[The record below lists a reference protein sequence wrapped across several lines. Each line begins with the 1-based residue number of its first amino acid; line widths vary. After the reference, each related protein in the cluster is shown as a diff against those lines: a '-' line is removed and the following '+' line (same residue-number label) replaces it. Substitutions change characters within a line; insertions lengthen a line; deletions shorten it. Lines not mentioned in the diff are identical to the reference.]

1 MKTVTS
7 VTVTTVTTSVILLIL
22 SREVQRIITFSQL
35 LSENSCRYENKV
47 VTLRKSSYKD
57 RLGIM
62 VETNDRRLPVGIQSF
77 EEIRKNG
84 YLYVD
89 KTDIIWQLA
98 NKGKKYNYLS
108 RPRRFGK
115 SVLVD
120 TLESYFLGKKELF
133 EGLKIMQMETEWVKR
148 PVIRL
153 DMSRAGAEP
162 DTLRSYL
169 DNIFEQYE
177 EEYSLAPDPTDSL
190 ADRFN
195 AIIVGAYEQTG
206 LQVAILIDEYD
217 SPLQH
222 SWKTPQH
229 EACTAIY
236 REVFAILKAD
246 DKYEKF
252 VFITGITKFTQIS
265 LFSVLN
271 NLSNIS
277 FEPEYAA
284 LCGITKEEVVRDF
297 KPEINKLASRKGW
310 TFDEAVAQ
318 LTAYYDGYHFCHEN
332 MVDIFNPFSL
342 INALADSK
350 LRNYWASSGATSLL
364 PKFVDDLE
372 IRLKDFDHS
381 ALLDTIIETS
391 DVTGGG
397 AELFLYQSGYLTI
410 KGYVSGTYLLGIPNS
425 EVRQALNEIVLPTLA
440 MRKNNDLQSTQAFL
454 NVHLSLGNLPEAMK
468 CLKALIADVPYSN
481 KKLAS
486 MDMEERYRLI
496 MSTIFN
502 AIGCRVEVEKMIAT
516 GRIDMVVEVTNFIYV
531 LELKLSN
538 NGGVDA
544 AEEQMKAKQYAEPFK
559 ADKRKVIALAIELD
573 DMGKGLVDWKEV

>member
-1 MKTVTS
+1 MAV
-7 VTVTTVTTSVILLIL
+7 
-22 SREVQRIITFSQL
+22 
-35 LSENSCRYENKV
+35 SENN
-47 VTLRKSSYKD
+47 RKFAIGNQ

-62 VETNDRRLPVGIQSF
+62 VEINDRKLPVGIQSF
-77 EEIRKNG
+77 EKIRKDG

-98 NKGKKYNYLS
+98 NRNKTYNYLS

-120 TLESYFLGKKELF
+120 TLEAYFMGKKELF
-133 EGLKIMQMETEWVKR
+133 EGLKIMQLETEWVKR

-162 DTLRSYL
+162 ETLRSYL
-169 DNIFEQYE
+169 DITFDRLEK
-177 EEYSLAPDPTDSL
+177 EYGITPKPTAKL

-206 LQVAILIDEYD
+206 QQVAILIDEYD

-222 SWKTPQH
+222 SWKTPYH
-229 EACTAIY
+229 EACTAVY

-284 LCGITKEEVVRDF
+284 ICGITKEEVLRDF
-297 KPEINKLASRKGW
+297 KPEINKLAEYEDW
-310 TFDEAVAQ
+310 TFNEAVAK
-318 LTAYYDGYHFCHEN
+318 LTAYYDGYHFSRRN
-332 MVDIFNPFSL
+332 MVDVFNPFSL
-342 INALADSK
+342 INALADSDLK
-350 LRNYWASSGATSLL
+350 NYWASSGATSLL
-364 PKFVDDLE
+364 PKFVDDME

-381 ALLDTIIETS
+381 ALLGTIIETS

-410 KGYVSGTYLLGIPNS
+410 KGYINGTYLLGIPNF

-496 MSTIFN
+496 MSTIFY

-516 GRIDMVVEVTNFIYV
+516 GRIDMVVENTNFIYV

-544 AEEQMKAKQYAEPFK
+544 ATEQMKAKQYAEPFK

>member
-1 MKTVTS
+1 MAVW
-7 VTVTTVTTSVILLIL
+7 
-22 SREVQRIITFSQL
+22 
-35 LSENSCRYENKV
+35 ENN
-47 VTLRKSSYKD
+47 RKFAIGKQ

-62 VETNDRRLPVGIQSF
+62 IETNDRILPVGIQSF
-77 EEIRKNG
+77 EEIRKGG

-98 NKGKKYNYLS
+98 NRGKKYNYLS

-120 TLESYFLGKKELF
+120 TLEAYFMGKKELF

-162 DTLRSYL
+162 ETLRSYL
-169 DNIFEQYE
+169 NNIFRQYE
-177 EEYSLAPDPTDSL
+177 GEYSLAPDPTDSL
-190 ADRFN
+190 ADRFD
-195 AIIVGAYEQTG
+195 AIIVGAYKQTG
-206 LQVAILIDEYD
+206 QQVAILIDEYD

-222 SWKTPQH
+222 SWKTPYH

-284 LCGITKEEVVRDF
+284 LCGITKEEVLRDF
-297 KPEINKLASRKGW
+297 KPEINKLATSKGW

-318 LTAYYDGYHFCHEN
+318 LTAYYDGYHFCYEN
-332 MVDIFNPFSL
+332 MVDVFNPFSL

-350 LRNYWASSGATSLL
+350 LKNYWASSGATSLL
-364 PKFVDDLE
+364 PKFVDNIE
-372 IRLKDFDHS
+372 MRLKDFENCPIDS
-381 ALLDTIIETS
+381 DTLETS

-410 KGYVSGTYLLGIPNS
+410 KGYMDEIYLLGIPNY
-425 EVRQALNEIVLPTLA
+425 EVRKALYKIVLPALT
-440 MRKNNDLQSTQAFL
+440 LQSNALVISTQNML
-454 NVHLSLGNLPEAMK
+454 LYSLKLGNLPEAMK

-496 MSTIFN
+496 LSTIFN

-516 GRIDMVVEVTNFIYV
+516 GRIDMVVETTNFIYV

-544 AEEQMKAKQYAEPFK
+544 ATEQIKAKQYAEPFQ
-559 ADKRKVIALAIELD
+559 ADKRKAIALAIELD
-573 DMGKGLVDWKEV
+573 DKGKGLVDWKEV

>member
-1 MKTVTS
+1 
-7 VTVTTVTTSVILLIL
+7 
-22 SREVQRIITFSQL
+22 
-35 LSENSCRYENKV
+35 
-47 VTLRKSSYKD
+47 
-57 RLGIM
+57 M

-77 EEIRKNG
+77 EKIRKEG

-98 NKGKKYNYLS
+98 NKGKKHNYLI

-120 TLESYFLGKKELF
+120 TLEAYFMGKKELF
-133 EGLKIMQMETEWVKR
+133 EGLKIMQLETEWVKR

-153 DMSRAGAEP
+153 DMSRAGAEQ

-169 DNIFEQYE
+169 DITFDKLE
-177 EEYSLAPDPTDSL
+177 EEYGITPKPTAKL

-195 AIIVGAYEQTG
+195 AIIVEAYEQTG
-206 LQVAILIDEYD
+206 QQVAILIDEYD

-246 DKYEKF
+246 DRYEKF

-277 FEPEYAA
+277 FDSEYAA

-318 LTAYYDGYHFCHEN
+318 LTAYYDGYHFSHDN

-350 LRNYWASSGATSLL
+350 LRNYWASSGATSML
-364 PKFVDDLE
+364 PKFVDDME
-372 IRLKDFDHS
+372 IRLKDFDNS

-410 KGYVSGTYLLGIPNS
+410 KGYINGTYLLGIPNF

-440 MRKNNDLQSTQAFL
+440 MRKNNDLLSTQAFL

-496 MSTIFN
+496 MSTIFY

-516 GRIDMVVEVTNFIYV
+516 GRIDMVVENTNFIYV

-544 AEEQMKAKQYAEPFK
+544 AAEQMKAKQYAEPFK

>member
-1 MKTVTS
+1 M
-7 VTVTTVTTSVILLIL
+7 
-22 SREVQRIITFSQL
+22 
-35 LSENSCRYENKV
+35 
-47 VTLRKSSYKD
+47 
-57 RLGIM
+57 
-62 VETNDRRLPVGIQSF
+62 NDRKLPVGIQSF
-77 EEIRKNG
+77 EKIRKGG

-98 NKGKKYNYLS
+98 NRNKTYNYLS

-120 TLESYFLGKKELF
+120 TLEAYFLGKKELF

-153 DMSRAGAEP
+153 DMSLAGAAPESV
-162 DTLRSYL
+162 RSYL
-169 DNIFEQYE
+169 DNAFHQLES
-177 EEYSLAPDPTDSL
+177 EYDIAVRQDSSL
-190 ADRFN
+190 ADRFD
-195 AIIVGAYEQTG
+195 AIIQTAYNKTG

-229 EACTAIY
+229 EACTAVY

-277 FEPEYAA
+277 FEPNYAA
-284 LCGITKEEVVRDF
+284 ICGITKEEVLRDF
-297 KPEINKLASRKGW
+297 KPEINKLAEYEGW

-318 LTAYYDGYHFCHEN
+318 LTAYYDGYHFSRRN
-332 MVDIFNPFSL
+332 MVDVFNPFSL
-342 INALADSK
+342 INALSDSDLK
-350 LRNYWASSGATSLL
+350 NYWASSGATSML
-364 PKFVDDLE
+364 PKFVDNME
-372 IRLKDFDHS
+372 LKLRNFDPC
-381 ALLDTIIETS
+381 TILRQTIETS

-410 KGYVSGTYLLGIPNS
+410 KGYQMGVYILGFPNS
-425 EVRQALNEIVLPTLA
+425 EVRQALYETVLPALTL
-440 MRKNNDLQSTQAFL
+440 RGNSDIQSIQSDLLLAIQ
-454 NVHLSLGNLPEAMK
+454 LGNLPEAMK

-516 GRIDMVVEVTNFIYV
+516 GRIDMVVETTQYIYV
-531 LELKLSN
+531 LELKLSD

-544 AEEQMKAKQYAEPFK
+544 AAEQIRAKQYAEPFK

-573 DMGKGLVDWKEV
+573 DRGKGLVDWKEVF

>member
-1 MKTVTS
+1 MA
-7 VTVTTVTTSVILLIL
+7 
-22 SREVQRIITFSQL
+22 
-35 LSENSCRYENKV
+35 
-47 VTLRKSSYKD
+47 
-57 RLGIM
+57 
-62 VETNDRRLPVGIQSF
+62 ETRNRRLPVGIQSF
-77 EEIRKNG
+77 EEIREG
-84 YLYVD
+84 EYLYVD
-89 KTDIIWQLA
+89 KTDIVWQLA
-98 NKGKKYNYLS
+98 NRGKKYNYLS

-120 TLESYFLGKKELF
+120 TLEAYFLGKRELF
-133 EGLKIMQMETEWVKR
+133 EGLRIMELEREWVKR

-153 DMSRAGAEP
+153 DMSRAGAAP

-169 DNIFEQYE
+169 DNAFDHLEK
-177 EEYSLAPDPTDSL
+177 EYGIAPKPTDQL
-190 ADRFN
+190 ADRFD
-195 AIIVGAYEQTG
+195 AIIQTAHRQTG
-206 LQVAILIDEYD
+206 QQVAILIDEYD

-222 SWKTPQH
+222 SWGTPHH
-229 EACTAIY
+229 EACTSIY

-284 LCGITKEEVVRDF
+284 ICGITKEEMLRDF
-297 KPEINKLASRKGW
+297 KPEIGKLAEYERR
-310 TFDEAVAQ
+310 TFDEAVAL
-318 LTAYYDGYHFCHEN
+318 LTAHYDGYHFSHDN
-332 MVDIFNPFSL
+332 MVDVFNPFSL

-350 LRNYWASSGATSLL
+350 LRNYWASSGATSML
-364 PKFVDDLE
+364 PKFVDDME
-372 IRLKDFDHS
+372 IRLKDFDHC
-381 ALLDTIIETS
+381 ALISTTIETS

-397 AELFLYQSGYLTI
+397 PELFLYQSGYLTI
-410 KGYVSGTYLLGIPNS
+410 KGYVNGTYLLGIPNF

-440 MRKNNDLQSTQAFL
+440 MRKNNDLQSPQAFL
-454 NVHLSLGNLPEAMK
+454 NLYLSVGNLPEAMK
-468 CLKALIADVPYSN
+468 CLKALVADVHYSN

-496 MSTIFN
+496 LSTIFN

-516 GRIDMVVEVTNFIYV
+516 GRIDMVVETIHIIYV

-538 NGGVDA
+538 NGGIDA
-544 AEEQMKAKQYAEPFK
+544 AAEQIRSRQYAEPFK
-559 ADKRKVIALAIELD
+559 ADKRRVVALAIELD
-573 DMGKGLVDWKEV
+573 DKGKGLIDWKEV

>member
-1 MKTVTS
+1 MAV
-7 VTVTTVTTSVILLIL
+7 
-22 SREVQRIITFSQL
+22 
-35 LSENSCRYENKV
+35 SENN
-47 VTLRKSSYKD
+47 RKFAIGKQ

-62 VETNDRRLPVGIQSF
+62 VEINDRKLPVGIQSF
-77 EEIRKNG
+77 EKIRKDG

-98 NKGKKYNYLS
+98 NRNKTYNYLS

-120 TLESYFLGKKELF
+120 TLEAYFLGKKELF
-133 EGLKIMQMETEWVKR
+133 EGLNIMQLETEWVKR

-162 DTLRSYL
+162 ETLRSYL
-169 DNIFEQYE
+169 DITFDRLEK
-177 EEYSLAPDPTDSL
+177 EYGITPKPTAKL

-206 LQVAILIDEYD
+206 QQVAILIDEYD

-222 SWKTPQH
+222 SWKTPYH
-229 EACTAIY
+229 EACTAVY

-284 LCGITKEEVVRDF
+284 ICGITKEEALRDF
-297 KPEINKLASRKGW
+297 KPEINKLAEYEDW
-310 TFDEAVAQ
+310 TFNEAVAK
-318 LTAYYDGYHFCHEN
+318 LTAYYDGYHFSRRN
-332 MVDIFNPFSL
+332 MVDVFNPFSL
-342 INALADSK
+342 INALADSDLK
-350 LRNYWASSGATSLL
+350 NYWASSGATSLL
-364 PKFVDDLE
+364 PKFVDDME

-381 ALLDTIIETS
+381 ALLGTIIETS

-410 KGYVSGTYLLGIPNS
+410 KGYINGTYLLGIPNF

-496 MSTIFN
+496 MSTIFY

-516 GRIDMVVEVTNFIYV
+516 GRIDMVVENTNFIYV

-544 AEEQMKAKQYAEPFK
+544 ATEQMKAKQYAEPFK

>member
-1 MKTVTS
+1 MAV
-7 VTVTTVTTSVILLIL
+7 
-22 SREVQRIITFSQL
+22 
-35 LSENSCRYENKV
+35 SENN
-47 VTLRKSSYKD
+47 RKFAIGNQ

-62 VETNDRRLPVGIQSF
+62 VETNDRILPVGIQSF
-77 EEIRKNG
+77 EKIRKEG

-98 NKGKKYNYLS
+98 NRNKTYHYLS

-120 TLESYFLGKKELF
+120 TLEAYFLGKKELF
-133 EGLKIMQMETEWVKR
+133 EGLKIMQLETEWVKR

-162 DTLRSYL
+162 ETLRSYL
-169 DNIFEQYE
+169 NNIFRQYE
-177 EEYSLAPDPTDSL
+177 KVYSLVPDPTDSL
-190 ADRFN
+190 ADRFD
-195 AIIVGAYEQTG
+195 AIIQTAYEQTG
-206 LQVAILIDEYD
+206 QQVAILIDEYD

-297 KPEINKLASRKGW
+297 KPEINKLAEYEDW

-318 LTAYYDGYHFCHEN
+318 LTAYYDGYHFSRRN
-332 MVDIFNPFSL
+332 MVDVFNPFSL
-342 INALADSK
+342 INALADSDLK
-350 LRNYWASSGATSLL
+350 NYWASSGATSLL
-364 PKFVDDLE
+364 PKFVDDME
-372 IRLKDFDHS
+372 LKLGNFDPC
-381 ALLDTIIETS
+381 TILRQTIETS

-410 KGYVSGTYLLGIPNS
+410 KDYQMGVYILGFPNS
-425 EVRQALNEIVLPTLA
+425 EVRQALYETVLPALTL
-440 MRKNNDLQSTQAFL
+440 RSNGDIQSTQSGLFL
-454 NVHLSLGNLPEAMK
+454 ALQLGNLPEAMK

-516 GRIDMVVEVTNFIYV
+516 GRIDMVVETTNFIYV

-544 AEEQMKAKQYAEPFK
+544 ATEQMKAKQYAEPFK

>member
-1 MKTVTS
+1 
-7 VTVTTVTTSVILLIL
+7 
-22 SREVQRIITFSQL
+22 
-35 LSENSCRYENKV
+35 
-47 VTLRKSSYKD
+47 
-57 RLGIM
+57 M
-62 VETNDRRLPVGIQSF
+62 VETNNRRLPVGIQSF
-77 EEIRKNG
+77 EEIRKEG

-98 NKGKKYNYLS
+98 QKGKKYNYLS

-120 TLESYFLGKKELF
+120 TLEAYFTGKKELF
-133 EGLKIMQMETEWVKR
+133 EGLKIMQMEKEWVKR

-169 DNIFEQYE
+169 NNIFRQYE
-177 EEYSLAPDPTDSL
+177 KEYSLVPHPTDSL

-195 AIIVGAYEQTG
+195 AIIVGSYEQTG
-206 LQVAILIDEYD
+206 QQVAILIDEYD

-222 SWKTPQH
+222 SWKTPHH
-229 EACTAIY
+229 EACTSIY

-284 LCGITKEEVVRDF
+284 ICGITKEEVLRDF
-297 KPEINKLASRKGW
+297 KPEISKLASRNGW

-318 LTAYYDGYHFCHEN
+318 LTAYYDGYHFSHEN

-364 PKFVDDLE
+364 PKFVDDME
-372 IRLKDFDHS
+372 VRLADFDHS
-381 ALLDTIIETS
+381 ALLSTIIETS

-410 KGYVSGTYLLGIPNS
+410 KGYQMGVYILGFPNY
-425 EVRQALNEIVLPTLA
+425 EVRQALYETVLPALTLRSA
-440 MRKNNDLQSTQAFL
+440 GGIQSTQSGLFL
-454 NVHLSLGNLPEAMK
+454 ALQLGNLPQAMK

-516 GRIDMVVEVTNFIYV
+516 GRIDMVVETTNFVYV

-538 NGGVDA
+538 NGGIDA
-544 AEEQMKAKQYAEPFK
+544 ATEQIRAKQYAEPFN
-559 ADKRKVIALAIELD
+559 ADKRKVVALAIELD
-573 DMGKGLVDWKEV
+573 DKGKGLVDWKEV

>member
-1 MKTVTS
+1 
-7 VTVTTVTTSVILLIL
+7 
-22 SREVQRIITFSQL
+22 
-35 LSENSCRYENKV
+35 
-47 VTLRKSSYKD
+47 
-57 RLGIM
+57 M
-62 VETNDRRLPVGIQSF
+62 VEINDRRLPVGIQSF
-77 EEIRKNG
+77 EVIREGG

-98 NKGKKYNYLS
+98 NRDKKYNYLS

-120 TLESYFLGKKELF
+120 TLEAYFLGKKELF

-153 DMSRAGAEP
+153 DMSRAGAAPESV
-162 DTLRSYL
+162 RSYL
-169 DNIFEQYE
+169 DNAFHQLES
-177 EEYSLAPDPTDSL
+177 EYDIAVRQDSSL
-190 ADRFN
+190 ADRFD
-195 AIIVGAYEQTG
+195 AIIQTAYNKTG

-229 EACTAIY
+229 EACTAVY

-277 FEPEYAA
+277 FEPDYAA
-284 LCGITKEEVVRDF
+284 ICGITKEEVLRDF
-297 KPEINKLASRKGW
+297 KPEINKLAEYECW

-318 LTAYYDGYHFCHEN
+318 LTAYYDGYHFSRRN
-332 MVDIFNPFSL
+332 MVDVFNPFSL
-342 INALADSK
+342 INALSDSDLK
-350 LRNYWASSGATSLL
+350 NYWASSGATSML

-372 IRLKDFDHS
+372 IRLKDLDHS
-381 ALLDTIIETS
+381 ALLSTIIETS

-397 AELFLYQSGYLTI
+397 SELFLYQSGYLTI
-410 KGYVSGTYLLGIPNS
+410 KGYMNGTYLLGIPNF

-440 MRKNNDLQSTQAFL
+440 MRKNNAIQSTQAFL
-454 NVHLSLGNLPEAMK
+454 NLYLSVGNLPEAMK

-516 GRIDMVVEVTNFIYV
+516 GRIDMVMETTQYIYV
-531 LELKLSN
+531 LELKLSD

-544 AEEQMKAKQYAEPFK
+544 AAEQIRANQYAEPFK

-573 DMGKGLVDWKEV
+573 DRGKGLVDWKEVF

>member
-1 MKTVTS
+1 
-7 VTVTTVTTSVILLIL
+7 
-22 SREVQRIITFSQL
+22 
-35 LSENSCRYENKV
+35 
-47 VTLRKSSYKD
+47 
-57 RLGIM
+57 M
-62 VETNDRRLPVGIQSF
+62 VETNNRRLPVGIQSF
-77 EEIRKNG
+77 EEIRKEG

-98 NKGKKYNYLS
+98 QKGKKYNYLS

-120 TLESYFLGKKELF
+120 TLEAYFTGKKELF
-133 EGLKIMQMETEWVKR
+133 EGLKIMQMEKEWVKR

-169 DNIFEQYE
+169 NNIFRQYE
-177 EEYSLAPDPTDSL
+177 KEYSLVPNPTDSL

-195 AIIVGAYEQTG
+195 AIIVGSYEQTG
-206 LQVAILIDEYD
+206 QQVAILIDEYD

-222 SWKTPQH
+222 SWKTPHH
-229 EACTAIY
+229 EACTSIY

-284 LCGITKEEVVRDF
+284 ICGITKEEVLRDF
-297 KPEINKLASRKGW
+297 KPEISKLASRNGW

-318 LTAYYDGYHFCHEN
+318 LTAYYDGYHFSHEN

-364 PKFVDDLE
+364 PKFVDDME
-372 IRLKDFDHS
+372 VRLADFDHS
-381 ALLDTIIETS
+381 ALLSTIIETS

-410 KGYVSGTYLLGIPNS
+410 KGYQMGVYILGFPNN
-425 EVRQALNEIVLPTLA
+425 EVRQALYETVLPALTLRSA
-440 MRKNNDLQSTQAFL
+440 GGIQSTQSGLFL
-454 NVHLSLGNLPEAMK
+454 ALQLGNLPQAMK

-516 GRIDMVVEVTNFIYV
+516 GRIDMVVGTTNFVYV

-538 NGGVDA
+538 NGGIDA
-544 AEEQMKAKQYAEPFK
+544 ATEQIRAKQYAEPFN
-559 ADKRKVIALAIELD
+559 ADKRKVVALAIELD
-573 DMGKGLVDWKEV
+573 DKGKRLINWKEV

>member
-1 MKTVTS
+1 M
-7 VTVTTVTTSVILLIL
+7 
-22 SREVQRIITFSQL
+22 
-35 LSENSCRYENKV
+35 
-47 VTLRKSSYKD
+47 
-57 RLGIM
+57 
-62 VETNDRRLPVGIQSF
+62 PVGIQSF
-77 EEIRKNG
+77 EVIREGG

-98 NKGKKYNYLS
+98 NRDKKYNYLS

-120 TLESYFLGKKELF
+120 TLEAYFLGKKELF

-153 DMSRAGAEP
+153 DMSQAGAEP
-162 DTLRSYL
+162 ESVRSYL
-169 DNIFEQYE
+169 DDVFNTLET
-177 EEYSLAPDPTDSL
+177 EYRIVVRQDSSLAV
-190 ADRFN
+190 RFKN
-195 AIIVGAYEQTG
+195 IIETAYNKTG

-229 EACTAIY
+229 EACTAVY

-246 DKYEKF
+246 DKYERF

-277 FEPEYAA
+277 FEPNYAA
-284 LCGITKEEVVRDF
+284 ICGITKEEVLRDF
-297 KPEINKLASRKGW
+297 KPEINKLAEYEGW

-318 LTAYYDGYHFCHEN
+318 LTAYYDGYHFSRRN
-332 MVDIFNPFSL
+332 MVDVFNPFSL
-342 INALADSK
+342 INALSDSDLK
-350 LRNYWASSGATSLL
+350 NYWASSGATSML
-364 PKFVDDLE
+364 PKFVDNME
-372 IRLKDFDHS
+372 LKLRNFDPC
-381 ALLDTIIETS
+381 TILRQTIETS

-410 KGYVSGTYLLGIPNS
+410 KGYQMGVYILGFPNS
-425 EVRQALNEIVLPTLA
+425 EVRQALYETVLPALTL
-440 MRKNNDLQSTQAFL
+440 RGNSDIQSIQSDLLLAIQ
-454 NVHLSLGNLPEAMK
+454 LGNLPEAMK

-516 GRIDMVVEVTNFIYV
+516 GRIDMVVETTQYIYV
-531 LELKLSN
+531 LELKLSD

-544 AEEQMKAKQYAEPFK
+544 AAEQIRAKQYAEPFK

-573 DMGKGLVDWKEV
+573 DRGKGLVDWKEV

>member
-1 MKTVTS
+1 
-7 VTVTTVTTSVILLIL
+7 
-22 SREVQRIITFSQL
+22 
-35 LSENSCRYENKV
+35 
-47 VTLRKSSYKD
+47 
-57 RLGIM
+57 M
-62 VETNDRRLPVGIQSF
+62 VETNNRRLPVGIQSF
-77 EEIRKNG
+77 EEIRKEG

-98 NKGKKYNYLS
+98 QKGKKYNYLS

-120 TLESYFLGKKELF
+120 TLEAYFTGKKELF
-133 EGLKIMQMETEWVKR
+133 EGLKIMQMEKEWVKR

-169 DNIFEQYE
+169 NNIFRQYE
-177 EEYSLAPDPTDSL
+177 KEYSLVPNPTDSL

-195 AIIVGAYEQTG
+195 AIIVGSYEQTG
-206 LQVAILIDEYD
+206 QQVAILIDEYD

-222 SWKTPQH
+222 SWKTPHH
-229 EACTAIY
+229 EACTSIY

-284 LCGITKEEVVRDF
+284 ICGITKEEVLRDF
-297 KPEINKLASRKGW
+297 KPEISKLASRNGW
-310 TFDEAVAQ
+310 TFDEAVTQ
-318 LTAYYDGYHFCHEN
+318 LTAYYDGYHFSHEN

-364 PKFVDDLE
+364 PKFVDDME
-372 IRLKDFDHS
+372 VRLADFDHS
-381 ALLDTIIETS
+381 ALLSTIIETS

-410 KGYVSGTYLLGIPNS
+410 KGYQMGVYILGFPNN
-425 EVRQALNEIVLPTLA
+425 EVRQALYETVLPALTL
-440 MRKNNDLQSTQAFL
+440 RSTGGIQSTQSGLFL
-454 NVHLSLGNLPEAMK
+454 ALQLGNLPQAMK

-516 GRIDMVVEVTNFIYV
+516 GRIDMVVETTNFVYV

-538 NGGVDA
+538 NGGIDA
-544 AEEQMKAKQYAEPFK
+544 ATEQIRAKQYAEPFK
-559 ADKRKVIALAIELD
+559 ADKRKVVALAIELD
-573 DMGKGLVDWKEV
+573 DKGKGLVDWKEV

>member
-1 MKTVTS
+1 MT
-7 VTVTTVTTSVILLIL
+7 
-22 SREVQRIITFSQL
+22 
-35 LSENSCRYENKV
+35 
-47 VTLRKSSYKD
+47 
-57 RLGIM
+57 
-62 VETNDRRLPVGIQSF
+62 ETRNRRLPVGIQSF
-77 EEIRKNG
+77 EKIRKDG

-89 KTDIIWQLA
+89 KTDIIWHLA
-98 NKGKKYNYLS
+98 NTDNTYNYLS

-120 TLESYFLGKKELF
+120 TLEAYFLGKRELF
-133 EGLKIMQMETEWVKR
+133 EGLRIMELEREWVKR

-153 DMSRAGAEP
+153 DMSRAGAAP

-169 DNIFEQYE
+169 DNAFDHLEK
-177 EEYSLAPDPTDSL
+177 EYGVVPKPTAQL
-190 ADRFN
+190 ADRFD
-195 AIIVGAYEQTG
+195 AIIQTAHRQTG
-206 LQVAILIDEYD
+206 QQVAILIDEYD

-222 SWKTPQH
+222 SWRTPHH
-229 EACTAIY
+229 EACTSIY

-284 LCGITKEEVVRDF
+284 ICGITKEEMLRDF
-297 KPEINKLASRKGW
+297 KPEIGKLAEYERR
-310 TFDEAVAQ
+310 TFDEAVAL
-318 LTAYYDGYHFCHEN
+318 LTAHYDGYHFSHDN
-332 MVDIFNPFSL
+332 MVDVFNPFSL

-350 LRNYWASSGATSLL
+350 LRNYWASSGATSML
-364 PKFVDDLE
+364 PKFVDNIE
-372 IRLKDFDHS
+372 IRLKSFENCPIDG
-381 ALLDTIIETS
+381 DTLETS

-410 KGYVSGTYLLGIPNS
+410 KGYMDGVYILGIPNY
-425 EVRQALNEIVLPTLA
+425 EVRKALYKIVLPALTL
-440 MRKNNDLQSTQAFL
+440 KTNDQVISTQSML
-454 NVHLSLGNLPEAMK
+454 LYNLQLGNLPEAMK
-468 CLKALIADVPYSN
+468 CLKALVADVPYSN

-496 MSTIFN
+496 LSTIFN

-516 GRIDMVVEVTNFIYV
+516 GRIDMVVETIHIIYV

-538 NGGVDA
+538 NGGIHA
-544 AEEQMKAKQYAEPFK
+544 ATQQIRDKQYAEPFK
-559 ADKRKVIALAIELD
+559 ADKRRVVALAIELD
-573 DMGKGLVDWKEV
+573 DQGKGLVDWKEA

>member
-1 MKTVTS
+1 
-7 VTVTTVTTSVILLIL
+7 
-22 SREVQRIITFSQL
+22 
-35 LSENSCRYENKV
+35 
-47 VTLRKSSYKD
+47 
-57 RLGIM
+57 M
-62 VETNDRRLPVGIQSF
+62 VETNNRRLPVGIQSF
-77 EEIRKNG
+77 EKIRKEG

-98 NKGKKYNYLS
+98 NIDKTYNYLS

-120 TLESYFLGKKELF
+120 TLEAYFMGKKELF
-133 EGLKIMQMETEWVKR
+133 EGLKIMEMEKEWVKR

-169 DNIFEQYE
+169 NNIFRQYE
-177 EEYSLAPDPTDSL
+177 KEYSLVPAPTDSL
-190 ADRFN
+190 ADRFD
-195 AIIVGAYEQTG
+195 AIIVGSYEQTG
-206 LQVAILIDEYD
+206 QQVAILIDEYD

-222 SWKTPQH
+222 SWKTPHH

-284 LCGITKEEVVRDF
+284 ICGITKEEVLRDF
-297 KPEINKLASRKGW
+297 KPEISKLASRNGW

-318 LTAYYDGYHFCHEN
+318 LTTYYDGYHFSHEN

-364 PKFVDDLE
+364 PKFVNDME
-372 IRLKDFDHS
+372 VRLADFNHS
-381 ALLDTIIETS
+381 ALLSTIIETS

-410 KGYVSGTYLLGIPNS
+410 KDYQMGVYILGFPNN
-425 EVRQALNEIVLPTLA
+425 EVKQALYETVLPALTLRSA
-440 MRKNNDLQSTQAFL
+440 GGIQSTQSGLFL
-454 NVHLSLGNLPEAMK
+454 ALQLGKLPEAMK
-468 CLKALIADVPYSN
+468 SLKALIADVPYSN
-481 KKLAS
+481 KKLAG

-496 MSTIFN
+496 LSTIFN

-516 GRIDMVVEVTNFIYV
+516 GRIDMVVETTNFIYV

-538 NGGVDA
+538 NGGIDSA
-544 AEEQMKAKQYAEPFK
+544 TEQIRAKQYTEPFK
-559 ADKRKVIALAIELD
+559 ADKRKVVAIAIELD
-573 DMGKGLVDWKEV
+573 EKGKGLVDWKEVPNIAASSI

>member
-1 MKTVTS
+1 MAVWK
-7 VTVTTVTTSVILLIL
+7 
-22 SREVQRIITFSQL
+22 
-35 LSENSCRYENKV
+35 NN
-47 VTLRKSSYKD
+47 RKFAIGKQ

-62 VETNDRRLPVGIQSF
+62 VETNDRKLPVGIQSF
-77 EEIRKNG
+77 EEIRKGG

-98 NKGKKYNYLS
+98 NRGKKYNYLS

-120 TLESYFLGKKELF
+120 TLEAYFIGKKELF

-162 DTLRSYL
+162 ETLRSYL
-169 DNIFEQYE
+169 NNIFRQYE
-177 EEYSLAPDPTDSL
+177 GEYSLAPDPTDSL
-190 ADRFN
+190 ADRFD
-195 AIIVGAYEQTG
+195 AIIVGAYKQTG
-206 LQVAILIDEYD
+206 QQVAILIDEYD

-277 FEPEYAA
+277 FDSEYAA
-284 LCGITKEEVVRDF
+284 LCGITKEEVLRDF
-297 KPEINKLASRKGW
+297 KPEINKLATSKGW

-332 MVDIFNPFSL
+332 MVDVFNPFSL

-350 LRNYWASSGATSLL
+350 LKNYWASSGATSLL
-364 PKFVDDLE
+364 PKFVDNIE
-372 IRLKDFDHS
+372 MRLKDFENCPIDS
-381 ALLDTIIETS
+381 DTLETS

-410 KGYVSGTYLLGIPNS
+410 KGYMDEIYLLGIPNY
-425 EVRQALNEIVLPTLA
+425 EVRKALYKIVLPALT
-440 MRKNNDLQSTQAFL
+440 LQSNALVISTQNML
-454 NVHLSLGNLPEAMK
+454 LYSLKLGNLPEAMK

-496 MSTIFN
+496 LSTIFN

-516 GRIDMVVEVTNFIYV
+516 GRIDMVVGTTNFIYV

-544 AEEQMKAKQYAEPFK
+544 ATEQIKAKQYAEPFK

-573 DMGKGLVDWKEV
+573 DKGKGLVDWKEV

>member
-1 MKTVTS
+1 
-7 VTVTTVTTSVILLIL
+7 
-22 SREVQRIITFSQL
+22 
-35 LSENSCRYENKV
+35 
-47 VTLRKSSYKD
+47 
-57 RLGIM
+57 M

-77 EEIRKNG
+77 EKIRKEG
-84 YLYVD
+84 YFYVD

-98 NKGKKYNYLS
+98 NRNKTYNYLS

-120 TLESYFLGKKELF
+120 TLEAYFLGKKELF

-153 DMSRAGAEP
+153 DMSQAGAEP
-162 DTLRSYL
+162 ESIQSYL
-169 DNIFEQYE
+169 DDVFNTLEM
-177 EEYSLAPDPTDSL
+177 EYGIVVRQNSSLAV
-190 ADRFN
+190 RFKN
-195 AIIVGAYEQTG
+195 IIETAYIKTG
-206 LQVAILIDEYD
+206 QQVAILIDEYD

-236 REVFAILKAD
+236 REVFAVLKAQ

-284 LCGITKEEVVRDF
+284 ICGITKEELLRDF
-297 KPEINKLASRKGW
+297 KPEINKLAEYEDW
-310 TFDEAVAQ
+310 TYDEAVAN
-318 LTAYYDGYHFCHEN
+318 LTAYYDGYHFSRRN
-332 MVDIFNPFSL
+332 MVDVFNPFSL
-342 INALADSK
+342 INALADSDLK
-350 LRNYWASSGATSLL
+350 NYWASSGATSLL
-364 PKFVDDLE
+364 PKFVDDME
-372 IRLKDFDHS
+372 IKLGNFDPC
-381 ALLDTIIETS
+381 AILRQTIETS

-410 KGYVSGTYLLGIPNS
+410 KGYINGTYLLGIPNF
-425 EVRQALNEIVLPTLA
+425 EVRQALNEIVLPTLT

-454 NVHLSLGNLPEAMK
+454 NAHLSVGNLPEAMK

-496 MSTIFN
+496 LSTIFN

-573 DMGKGLVDWKEV
+573 DMGKGLVGWKEV

>member
-1 MKTVTS
+1 MAV
-7 VTVTTVTTSVILLIL
+7 
-22 SREVQRIITFSQL
+22 
-35 LSENSCRYENKV
+35 SENN
-47 VTLRKSSYKD
+47 RKFAIGKQ

-62 VETNDRRLPVGIQSF
+62 VETNDRKLPVGIQSF
-77 EEIRKNG
+77 EEIRKGG

-98 NKGKKYNYLS
+98 NRGKKYNYLS

-120 TLESYFLGKKELF
+120 TLESYFMGKKELF

-162 DTLRSYL
+162 ETLRSYL
-169 DNIFEQYE
+169 DNTFDRLEK
-177 EEYSLAPDPTDSL
+177 EYGITPKTTAKL
-190 ADRFN
+190 ADRFD

-206 LQVAILIDEYD
+206 QQVAILIDEYD

-222 SWKTPQH
+222 SWKTPYH

-284 LCGITKEEVVRDF
+284 ICGITKEEMLRDF
-297 KPEINKLASRKGW
+297 KPEINKLAEYEDW

-318 LTAYYDGYHFCHEN
+318 LTAYYDGYHFSRRN
-332 MVDIFNPFSL
+332 MVDVFNPFSL

-364 PKFVDDLE
+364 PKFVDDME

-410 KGYVSGTYLLGIPNS
+410 KGYINGTYLLGIPNF

-516 GRIDMVVEVTNFIYV
+516 GRIDMVVETTNFIYV

-544 AEEQMKAKQYAEPFK
+544 ATEQMKAKQYAEPFK

>member
-1 MKTVTS
+1 
-7 VTVTTVTTSVILLIL
+7 
-22 SREVQRIITFSQL
+22 
-35 LSENSCRYENKV
+35 
-47 VTLRKSSYKD
+47 
-57 RLGIM
+57 M
-62 VETNDRRLPVGIQSF
+62 VEINDRRLPVGIQSF
-77 EEIRKNG
+77 EKIREGG

-98 NKGKKYNYLS
+98 NREKTYNYLS

-120 TLESYFLGKKELF
+120 TLEAYFLGKKELF

-153 DMSRAGAEP
+153 DMSRAGAAPESV
-162 DTLRSYL
+162 RSYL
-169 DNIFEQYE
+169 DNAFHQLES
-177 EEYSLAPDPTDSL
+177 EYDIAVRQDSSL
-190 ADRFN
+190 ADRFD
-195 AIIVGAYEQTG
+195 AIIQTAYNKTG

-229 EACTAIY
+229 EACTAVY

-277 FEPEYAA
+277 FEPNYAA
-284 LCGITKEEVVRDF
+284 ICGITKEEVLRDF
-297 KPEINKLASRKGW
+297 KPEINKLAEYEGW

-318 LTAYYDGYHFCHEN
+318 LTAYYDGYHFSRRN
-332 MVDIFNPFSL
+332 MVDVFNPFSL
-342 INALADSK
+342 INALSDSDLK
-350 LRNYWASSGATSLL
+350 NYWASSGATSML
-364 PKFVDDLE
+364 PKFVDNME
-372 IRLKDFDHS
+372 LKLRNFDPCTI
-381 ALLDTIIETS
+381 LRQIIETS

-410 KGYVSGTYLLGIPNS
+410 KGYQMGVYILGFPNS
-425 EVRQALNEIVLPTLA
+425 EVRQALYETVLPALTL
-440 MRKNNDLQSTQAFL
+440 RGNSDIQSIQSDLLLAIQ
-454 NVHLSLGNLPEAMK
+454 LGNLPEAMK

-481 KKLAS
+481 KKLAC

-516 GRIDMVVEVTNFIYV
+516 GRIDMVVETTQYIYV
-531 LELKLSN
+531 LELKLSD

-544 AEEQMKAKQYAEPFK
+544 AAEQIRAKQYAEPFK

-573 DMGKGLVDWKEV
+573 DRGKGLVDWKEVF

>member
-1 MKTVTS
+1 
-7 VTVTTVTTSVILLIL
+7 
-22 SREVQRIITFSQL
+22 
-35 LSENSCRYENKV
+35 
-47 VTLRKSSYKD
+47 
-57 RLGIM
+57 M
-62 VETNDRRLPVGIQSF
+62 VETNNRRFPVGIQSF
-77 EEIRKNG
+77 EEIRKEG

-98 NKGKKYNYLS
+98 NEGKKYNYLS
-108 RPRRFGK
+108 RPCRFGK

-120 TLESYFLGKKELF
+120 TLEAYFMGKKELF
-133 EGLKIMQMETEWVKR
+133 EGLNIMEMEKEWVKR

-169 DNIFEQYE
+169 NNIFRQYE
-177 EEYSLAPDPTDSL
+177 KEYSLVPAPTDSL
-190 ADRFN
+190 ADRFD
-195 AIIVGAYEQTG
+195 AIIVGSYEQTG
-206 LQVAILIDEYD
+206 QQVAILIDEYD

-222 SWKTPQH
+222 SWKTPHH

-284 LCGITKEEVVRDF
+284 ICGITKEEVLRDF
-297 KPEINKLASRKGW
+297 KPEISKLASRNGW

-318 LTAYYDGYHFCHEN
+318 LTTYYDGYHFSHEN

-364 PKFVDDLE
+364 PKFVNDME
-372 IRLKDFDHS
+372 VRLADFNHS
-381 ALLDTIIETS
+381 ALLSTIIETS

-410 KGYVSGTYLLGIPNS
+410 KDYQMGVYILGFPNN
-425 EVRQALNEIVLPTLA
+425 EVKQALYETVLPALTLRSA
-440 MRKNNDLQSTQAFL
+440 GGIQSTQSGLFL
-454 NVHLSLGNLPEAMK
+454 ALQLGKLPEAMK
-468 CLKALIADVPYSN
+468 SLKALIADVPYSN
-481 KKLAS
+481 KKLAC

-496 MSTIFN
+496 LSTIFN

-516 GRIDMVVEVTNFIYV
+516 GRIDMVVETTNFIYV

-538 NGGVDA
+538 NGGIDSA
-544 AEEQMKAKQYAEPFK
+544 TEQIRAKQYTEPFK
-559 ADKRKVIALAIELD
+559 ADKRKVVAIAIELD
-573 DMGKGLVDWKEV
+573 EKGKGLVDWKEVPNIAASSI

>member
-1 MKTVTS
+1 
-7 VTVTTVTTSVILLIL
+7 
-22 SREVQRIITFSQL
+22 
-35 LSENSCRYENKV
+35 
-47 VTLRKSSYKD
+47 
-57 RLGIM
+57 M
-62 VETNDRRLPVGIQSF
+62 VETNNRRLPVGIQSF
-77 EEIRKNG
+77 EEIRKEG

-98 NKGKKYNYLS
+98 QKGKKYNYLS

-120 TLESYFLGKKELF
+120 TLEAYFTGKNELF
-133 EGLKIMQMETEWVKR
+133 EELKIMQMEKEWVKR

-169 DNIFEQYE
+169 NNIFRQYE
-177 EEYSLAPDPTDSL
+177 KEYSLVPNPTDSL

-195 AIIVGAYEQTG
+195 AIIVGSYEQTG
-206 LQVAILIDEYD
+206 QQVAILIDEYD

-222 SWKTPQH
+222 SWKTPHH
-229 EACTAIY
+229 EACTSIY

-284 LCGITKEEVVRDF
+284 ICGITKEEVLRDF
-297 KPEINKLASRKGW
+297 KPEISKLASRNGW

-318 LTAYYDGYHFCHEN
+318 LTAYYDGYHFSHEN

-364 PKFVDDLE
+364 PKFVDDME
-372 IRLKDFDHS
+372 VRLADFDHS
-381 ALLDTIIETS
+381 ALLSTIIETS

-410 KGYVSGTYLLGIPNS
+410 KGYQMGVYILGFPNN
-425 EVRQALNEIVLPTLA
+425 EVRQALYETVLPALTLRSA
-440 MRKNNDLQSTQAFL
+440 GGIQSTQSGLFL
-454 NVHLSLGNLPEAMK
+454 ALQLGNLPQVMK

-502 AIGCRVEVEKMIAT
+502 AIGCRVEVEKMIVT
-516 GRIDMVVEVTNFIYV
+516 GRIDMVVEATNIIYV

-538 NGGVDA
+538 NGGIDA
-544 AEEQMKAKQYAEPFK
+544 ATEQIRAKQYAEPFK
-559 ADKRKVIALAIELD
+559 ADKRKVVALAIELD
-573 DMGKGLVDWKEV
+573 DKGKGLVDWKEV

>member
-1 MKTVTS
+1 MAV
-7 VTVTTVTTSVILLIL
+7 
-22 SREVQRIITFSQL
+22 
-35 LSENSCRYENKV
+35 SENN
-47 VTLRKSSYKD
+47 RKFAIGKQ

-62 VETNDRRLPVGIQSF
+62 VEINDRKLPVGIQSF
-77 EEIRKNG
+77 EKIRKEG

-98 NKGKKYNYLS
+98 NRNKTYNYLS

-115 SVLVD
+115 SVLID
-120 TLESYFLGKKELF
+120 TLEAYFMGKKELF
-133 EGLKIMQMETEWVKR
+133 EGLKIMQLETEWVKR

-162 DTLRSYL
+162 ETLRSYL
-169 DNIFEQYE
+169 DNTFDRLEK
-177 EEYSLAPDPTDSL
+177 EYGITPKPTAKL

-195 AIIVGAYEQTG
+195 AIIVGAYEQTRQ
-206 LQVAILIDEYD
+206 QVAILIDEYD

-222 SWKTPQH
+222 SWKTPYH
-229 EACTAIY
+229 EACTAVY

-252 VFITGITKFTQIS
+252 VFITGITKFTQLS

-284 LCGITKEEVVRDF
+284 ICGITKEEVLRDF
-297 KPEINKLASRKGW
+297 KPEINKLAEYEDW
-310 TFDEAVAQ
+310 TFNEAVAK
-318 LTAYYDGYHFCHEN
+318 LTAYYDGYHFSRRN
-332 MVDIFNPFSL
+332 MVDVFNPFSL
-342 INALADSK
+342 INALADSDLK
-350 LRNYWASSGATSLL
+350 NYWASSGATSLL
-364 PKFVDDLE
+364 PKFVDDME

-397 AELFLYQSGYLTI
+397 SELFLYQSGYLTI
-410 KGYVSGTYLLGIPNS
+410 KGYINGTYLLGIPNF

-496 MSTIFN
+496 MSTIFY

-516 GRIDMVVEVTNFIYV
+516 GRIDMVVENTNFIYV

-544 AEEQMKAKQYAEPFK
+544 ATEQMKAKQYAEPFK

>member
-1 MKTVTS
+1 
-7 VTVTTVTTSVILLIL
+7 
-22 SREVQRIITFSQL
+22 
-35 LSENSCRYENKV
+35 
-47 VTLRKSSYKD
+47 
-57 RLGIM
+57 M
-62 VETNDRRLPVGIQSF
+62 VETNNRRLPVGIQSF
-77 EEIRKNG
+77 EEIRKEG

-89 KTDIIWQLA
+89 KTDIVWQLA
-98 NKGKKYNYLS
+98 QKGKKYNYLS

-120 TLESYFLGKKELF
+120 TLEAYFTGKNELF
-133 EGLKIMQMETEWVKR
+133 EGLKIMQMEKEWVKR

-169 DNIFEQYE
+169 NNIFRQYE
-177 EEYSLAPDPTDSL
+177 KEYSLVPNPTDSL

-195 AIIVGAYEQTG
+195 AIIVGSYEQTG
-206 LQVAILIDEYD
+206 QQVAILIDEYD

-222 SWKTPQH
+222 SWKTPHH
-229 EACTAIY
+229 EACTSIY

-284 LCGITKEEVVRDF
+284 ICGITKEEVLRDF
-297 KPEINKLASRKGW
+297 KPEISKLASRNGW

-318 LTAYYDGYHFCHEN
+318 LTAYYDGYHFSHEN

-364 PKFVDDLE
+364 PKFVDDME
-372 IRLKDFDHS
+372 ARLADSDHS
-381 ALLDTIIETS
+381 ALLSTIIETS

-410 KGYVSGTYLLGIPNS
+410 KGYQMGVYISGFPNN
-425 EVRQALNEIVLPTLA
+425 EVRQALYETVLPALTLRSA
-440 MRKNNDLQSTQAFL
+440 GGIQSTQSGLFL
-454 NVHLSLGNLPEAMK
+454 ALQLGNLPEAMK

-516 GRIDMVVEVTNFIYV
+516 GRIDMVVETTNFVYV

-538 NGGVDA
+538 NGGIDA
-544 AEEQMKAKQYAEPFK
+544 ATEQIRAKQYAEPFK
-559 ADKRKVIALAIELD
+559 ADKRKVVALAIELD
-573 DMGKGLVDWKEV
+573 DKGKGLVDWKEV

>member
-1 MKTVTS
+1 MAVW
-7 VTVTTVTTSVILLIL
+7 
-22 SREVQRIITFSQL
+22 
-35 LSENSCRYENKV
+35 ENN
-47 VTLRKSSYKD
+47 RKFAIGKQ

-62 VETNDRRLPVGIQSF
+62 IETNDRILPVGIQSF
-77 EEIRKNG
+77 EKIRKEG

-98 NKGKKYNYLS
+98 NRNKTYNYLS

-120 TLESYFLGKKELF
+120 TLEAYFMGKKELF
-133 EGLKIMQMETEWVKR
+133 EGLKIMQLETEWVKR

-162 DTLRSYL
+162 GTLRSYL
-169 DNIFEQYE
+169 NNIFKHYE
-177 EEYSLAPDPTDSL
+177 KVYSLVPDPTDSL
-190 ADRFN
+190 ADRFD

-206 LQVAILIDEYD
+206 QQVAILIDEYD

-229 EACTAIY
+229 EACTDIY

-284 LCGITKEEVVRDF
+284 ICGITKEEVLRDF
-297 KPEINKLASRKGW
+297 KPEIKKLAEYEDW
-310 TFDEAVAQ
+310 TYDEAVAN
-318 LTAYYDGYHFCHEN
+318 LTAYYDGYHFSRRN
-332 MVDIFNPFSL
+332 MVDVFNPFSL
-342 INALADSK
+342 INALADSDLK
-350 LRNYWASSGATSLL
+350 NYWASSGATSQL
-364 PKFVDDLE
+364 PKFVDDME
-372 IRLKDFDHS
+372 IKLGNFDPC
-381 ALLDTIIETS
+381 AILRQTIETS

-410 KGYVSGTYLLGIPNS
+410 KGYINGTYLLGIPNF
-425 EVRQALNEIVLPTLA
+425 EVRQALNEIVLPTLT

-454 NVHLSLGNLPEAMK
+454 NAHLSVGNLPEAMK

-496 MSTIFN
+496 LSTIFN

>member
-1 MKTVTS
+1 
-7 VTVTTVTTSVILLIL
+7 
-22 SREVQRIITFSQL
+22 
-35 LSENSCRYENKV
+35 
-47 VTLRKSSYKD
+47 
-57 RLGIM
+57 M
-62 VETNDRRLPVGIQSF
+62 VEINDRRLPVGIQSF
-77 EEIRKNG
+77 EKIREGG

-98 NKGKKYNYLS
+98 NRDKTYNYLS

-120 TLESYFLGKKELF
+120 TLEAYFLGKKELF

-153 DMSRAGAEP
+153 DMSRAGAAPESV
-162 DTLRSYL
+162 RSYL
-169 DNIFEQYE
+169 DNAFHQLES
-177 EEYSLAPDPTDSL
+177 EYDIAVRQDSSL
-190 ADRFN
+190 ADRFD
-195 AIIVGAYEQTG
+195 AIIQTAYNKTG

-222 SWKTPQH
+222 SWKTPHH
-229 EACTAIY
+229 EDCTSIY
-236 REVFAILKAD
+236 RSVFAILKAD

-277 FEPEYAA
+277 FEPNYAA
-284 LCGITKEEVVRDF
+284 ICGITKEEVLRDF
-297 KPEINKLASRKGW
+297 KPEINKLAEYEGW

-318 LTAYYDGYHFCHEN
+318 LSAYYDGYHFSRRN
-332 MVDIFNPFSL
+332 MVDVFNPFSL
-342 INALADSK
+342 INALSDSDLK
-350 LRNYWASSGATSLL
+350 NYWASSGATSML
-364 PKFVDDLE
+364 PKFVDNME
-372 IRLKDFDHS
+372 IRLKDFENCPVDC
-381 ALLDTIIETS
+381 DTLETS

-410 KGYVSGTYLLGIPNS
+410 KGYMDDIYLLGIPNY
-425 EVRQALNEIVLPTLA
+425 EVRKALYRIVLPALTLKTNA
-440 MRKNNDLQSTQAFL
+440 QVITTQNML
-454 NVHLSLGNLPEAMK
+454 LYSLKLGNLPEAMK

-516 GRIDMVVEVTNFIYV
+516 GRIDMVVETTQYIYV
-531 LELKLSN
+531 LELKLSD

-544 AEEQMKAKQYAEPFK
+544 AAEQIRAKQYAEPFK

-573 DMGKGLVDWKEV
+573 DRGKGLVDWKEVF